1 MKPTGLKYDTK
12 HSKKSGSRFEPGLYP
27 AHVVGLR
34 TYEYN
39 GSFVFNTTVKI
50 ADEVKD
56 IKPEF
61 KWIIG
66 KEYSSRGIWLNP
78 NPADGEEWRNKYY
91 HQWFKECGVN
101 FESADENGNL
111 ELSAV
116 EEDDIYGHPVF
127 AKFKEVS
134 YKTKDGE
141 DKKKVQVD
149 AILPWEDG
157 DRLSKAELESDVPF

>member
-39 GSFVFNTTVKI
+39 GSFVFNTTLKI

-61 KWIIG
+61 KWII
-66 KEYSSRGIWLNP
+66 
-78 NPADGEEWRNKYY
+78 
-91 HQWFKECGVN
+91 
-101 FESADENGNL
+101 
-111 ELSAV
+111 
-116 EEDDIYGHPVF
+116 
-127 AKFKEVS
+127 
-134 YKTKDGE
+134 
-141 DKKKVQVD
+141 
-149 AILPWEDG
+149 
-157 DRLSKAELESDVPF
+157 